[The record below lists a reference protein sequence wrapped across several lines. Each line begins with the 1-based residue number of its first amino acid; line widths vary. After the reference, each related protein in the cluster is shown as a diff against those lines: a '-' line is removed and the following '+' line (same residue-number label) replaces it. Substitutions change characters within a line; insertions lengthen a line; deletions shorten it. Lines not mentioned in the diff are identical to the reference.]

1 MKMLV
6 SKIHKVKRFQVMEE
20 AVRLIFKFEN
30 FDTYIIENTLI
41 RDYGTRTINPNKSS
55 TRAQLLNCGRLP
67 KPLA

>member
-1 MKMLV
+1 MFV
-6 SKIHKVKRFQVMEE
+6 SKIQKVKRYQIMEE

-55 TRAQLLNCGRLP
+55 TAELWPPAQAFSLMQP
-67 KPLA
+67 

>member
-1 MKMLV
+1 MKMFV
-6 SKIHKVKRFQVMEE
+6 SKIHKVIMEE

-55 TRAQLLNCGRLP
+55 TSEL
-67 KPLA
+67 